1 MSARGLPPPPINVP
15 LRGYLDF
22 FGIKNGGV
30 NPRTV
35 GQDLFPMMDLQRWY
49 MESRVLQLFS
59 IPAALAVNT
68 AADYFEIT
76 STGPVNISNGV
87 SLVVPAGETWLLL
100 PGTRVGCS
108 FAALANQACEVHLV
122 ARDPSSN
129 SSAFLPMRPRDGF
142 GVSSAAVVRAGNRTL
157 AEPYWMGPGTTLSG
171 YQFGTEVGAGS
182 VSLGLTL
189 RLVRLSS

>member
-15 LRGYLDF
+15 LRGFLDF
-22 FGIKNGGV
+22 FGIKNGGQ

-35 GQDLFPMMDLQRWY
+35 TPDLFPMMDMQRWY
-49 MESRVLQLFS
+49 MEGRVRQYFS
-59 IPAALAVNT
+59 IPTALAVAT

-76 STGPVNISNGV
+76 STGPENISNGV

-108 FAALANQACEVHLV
+108 FDALANQSCEVHLV

-129 SSAFLPMRPRDGF
+129 SAAFLPMRPRDGF
-142 GVSSAAVVRAGNRTL
+142 GVSSAGVVRSGNRTL
-157 AEPYWMGPGTTLSG
+157 AEPYWMGPGTIISG
-171 YQFGTEVGAGS
+171 YQFGTEVGAGT
-182 VSLGLTL
+182 VALGLTL